1 MINDMKKSNPFDIY
15 QERIDIFVDVQ
26 KAYDNNGDVFP
37 GEKKEGEFHDTAIHD
52 KRFRFWRLF
61 IFMGLL
67 ILLSRLLY
75 LQMFQ
80 GDFLLAVA
88 EKNRMRTLDIKA
100 SRGLIFDRNGRALVE
115 NSPHFSLELIPLDIP
130 RDEHE
135 LNKLIQK
142 VSLVSGKSFEE
153 IRSMI
158 TNMKKNT
165 YEPYQV
171 KDNLDFESAV
181 WVKIQS
187 NTTPGI
193 ALGISAKRNYLFSQT
208 QGLSHIVGYIGRIT
222 EDDLQKNTVYNLTDS
237 IGKTGIEAQ
246 YESLLKGERGIEEIE
261 VDSFGRKK
269 ENLSYKEPISGKNL
283 MLTVDFEIQK
293 KLEETLVRFLKKYD
307 KTRGAAVALDPRTG
321 EILALVSLPTY
332 DNNLF
337 SQGGNSE
344 EFLALLKNPDNP
356 LFDRVIKGQY
366 PSGSTIKPIIG
377 AAALEEKIITRST
390 TIQSAGGIGV
400 GKWFFPDWKN
410 KGHGAT
416 NITKA
421 LAESVNTFFYMIGG
435 GYQNFQGLG
444 LEKLIHYAFLSGMG
458 KPSGIDLPGEAAG
471 LVPTKIWKEKEK
483 NEKWYIGDTYHL
495 SIGQGDILVTPLQV
509 ANWTALI
516 ANGGMLYQPHLLR
529 RTYEGKKILQ
539 KIEPKILQANV
550 FRQENLQI
558 IQEGMLDSVK
568 YGSSKSLSTL
578 PIDVAGKTGTAQ
590 FSKQKKDHA
599 WFTSFAPYENPVIVL
614 TILIEEGGEGSL
626 VAGSVAKEFYE
637 WWAEYDQKK

>member
-1 MINDMKKSNPFDIY
+1 MKKSNPFDIY
-15 QERIDIFVDVQ
+15 QERIDIFVDVRE
-26 KAYDNNGDVFP
+26 KYDNNGDVFP
-37 GEKKEGEFHDTAIHD
+37 VEKKGGKFYDTDIHA

-61 IFMGLL
+61 IFLGLL
-67 ILLSRLLY
+67 TLLSRLLY

-80 GDFLLAVA
+80 GDLLRAVA
-88 EKNRMRTLDIKA
+88 EKNRIRILDIKA
-100 SRGLIFDRNGRALVE
+100 HRGLIFDRNGRALVE

-130 RDEHE
+130 IDQQQ
-135 LNKLIQK
+135 LNILIHK

-153 IRSMI
+153 IRSII

-171 KDNLDFESAV
+171 KDNLDFEKAV

-187 NTTPGI
+187 NTTPGM
-193 ALGISAKRNYLFSQT
+193 ALGISAKRNYLFPQT
-208 QGLSHIVGYIGRIT
+208 QGLSHVVGYIGRIT
-222 EDDLQKNTVYNLTDS
+222 EDDLQKNKVYNLTDS
-237 IGKTGIEAQ
+237 IGKTGIEAW
-246 YESLLKGERGIEEIE
+246 YESLLKGEKGIEEIE

-269 ENLSYKEPISGKNL
+269 ENLSYKEPIAGKNL
-283 MLTVDFEIQK
+283 MLAVDYEIQK

-332 DNNLF
+332 ENNLF
-337 SQGGNSE
+337 SQGGNTE
-344 EFLALLKNPDNP
+344 EFLSLLKNPDNP

-377 AAALEEKIITRST
+377 AAALEEKIIKRST
-390 TIQSAGGIGV
+390 TIQSTGGIRV

-444 LEKLIHYAFLSGMG
+444 LEKLIHYASLSGMG
-458 KPSGIDLPGEAAG
+458 EPSGIDLPGEAAG
-471 LVPTKIWKEKEK
+471 LVPTKEWKEKEK

-529 RTYEGKKILQ
+529 RTYDGEKILQ
-539 KIEPKILQANV
+539 KIEPKILQRNV
-550 FRQENLQI
+550 FHQENLQI
-558 IQEGMLDSVK
+558 IQEGMRDSVK
-568 YGSSKSLSTL
+568 YGSSRSLSTL

-626 VAGSVAKEFYE
+626 VAGTVAKEFYE